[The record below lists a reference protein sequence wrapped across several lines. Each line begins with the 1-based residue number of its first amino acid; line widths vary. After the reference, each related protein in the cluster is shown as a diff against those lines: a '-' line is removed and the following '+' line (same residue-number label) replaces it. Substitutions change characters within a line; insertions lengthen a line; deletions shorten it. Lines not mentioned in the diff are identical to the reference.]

1 MINYPGAKAIE
12 DVREKAAKHKDSE
25 QISSQIIEDFIK
37 HFKLPSIQEVW
48 VALQNKLQTVA
59 LHFIFQATSNQI
71 EELPKKRKYT
81 KEEKE
86 NYQKRRESLRK
97 RNHPLQKCL
106 YKSNNPLQKCLLQLS
121 LKHHKK
127 KLRNNQKR
135 SLKVIVSSNTYLN
148 VNLTFISFSARQ
160 SKAREEDKWWTSKIK
175 KN

>member
-48 VALQNKLQTVA
+48 VALKNKLQSVA

-86 NYQKRRESLRK
+86 
-97 RNHPLQKCL
+97 
-106 YKSNNPLQKCLLQLS
+106 LLP
-121 LKHHKK
+121 KK
-127 KLRNNQKR
+127 KRK
-135 SLKVIVSSNTYLN
+135 SEKEKPS
-148 VNLTFISFSARQ
+148 
-160 SKAREEDKWWTSKIK
+160 TSKVSGQEQKSI
-175 KN
+175 